1 MPTEIERK
9 YLIPNPSFLTTHQG
23 IEYRQGY
30 LSSSPED
37 LTIVRVRT
45 AGSKAYLTAKGVIT
59 GIVRREYE
67 YSVPLDEA
75 NEMLDKLCRPPLIE
89 KMRYEIDYGGNIWEV
104 DVFSGDNQGLVV
116 AEIELESETQVFEL
130 PPWVGE
136 EVSHDPRYFNFNLAR
151 HPYKDWKEQ
160 KA

>member
-9 YLIPNPSFLTTHQG
+9 YLVPNPSFLTTHQG

-75 NEMLDKLCRPPLIE
+75 NEMLDRAKEPQQGQLSSEPISKNIIGGIYLIVGTLAYRSCKRRRMGLRQNE
-89 KMRYEIDYGGNIWEV
+89 AWRTILEV
-104 DVFSGDNQGLVV
+104 IGIALVV
-116 AEIELESETQVFEL
+116 V
-130 PPWVGE
+130 
-136 EVSHDPRYFNFNLAR
+136 
-151 HPYKDWKEQ
+151 HPIWLF
-160 KA
+160 